1 MNQPP
6 QYTIV
11 VGVDGSETSKAALRW
26 ALWHAGLVN
35 GSIVAVQAWDVPYLY
50 NWELPGPED
59 FAHKT
64 GQALE
69 QTIREVAGE
78 STVPI
83 TKEVAHGHAA
93 QALLDAAEENNA
105 SLLVVGSRG
114 RGGFTGALL
123 GSVSHHCVT
132 HAHCPVLVVPGS

>member
-83 TKEVAHGHAA
+83 TKCTVNNCAYNQEDKCHALAITIGTLVAVFV
-93 QALLDAAEENNA
+93 QD
-105 SLLVVGSRG
+105 
-114 RGGFTGALL
+114 F
-123 GSVSHHCVT
+123 
-132 HAHCPVLVVPGS
+132 